1 MSSVD
6 LHNQMGYQM
15 QMPEAVAIV
24 YSPIEREIFKTFRV
38 KDSRIPEIQKCKKTG
53 FHEHKDANGLP
64 AYEECSHIK
73 YIRGAENN
81 IKIKTIDLR

>member
-1 MSSVD
+1 
-6 LHNQMGYQM
+6 MGYQL
-15 QMPEAVAIV
+15 QLTEAVAIV
-24 YSPIEREIFKTFRV
+24 YSPIEREMFKAYRV
-38 KDSRIPEIQKCKKTG
+38 KDSRISEIQKCRKTG
-53 FHEHKDANGLP
+53 FHDHKDAYGMP